1 VSSSAEEVERLARR
15 IHLLKL
21 HRADFRVCQDWEC
34 RQNRER
40 LAELAEAND
49 DGAAA

>member
-1 VSSSAEEVERLARR
+1 MTSAAQEVERLARR

-21 HRADFRVCQDWEC
+21 HREDYERCPDWEC

-40 LAELAEAND
+40 LAELQEAEQ
-49 DGAAA
+49 GEAA